1 MPRSNIFQT
10 IVLVLFIGALVIAVL
25 LFAGVIPGF
34 RDTIGGKGGEIVIW
48 GTAPS
53 VSIETILDRVNGEYR
68 NAFIFAYEAQNPDT
82 YEQDLIE
89 ALAAGKG
96 PDLFIMPQDFVVRH
110 EDKIFAI
117 PFDMLSERAF
127 KDTFIQEG
135 ELYLSQN
142 GIIALPLVVDPMIM
156 YWNRNIFSQGGFPKP
171 PSYWD
176 EMLTLA
182 PALSVRDSNKNI
194 ITSAIAFGEFANIV
208 HAKDI
213 LSLLFL
219 QAGEEVI
226 SRTQEGFSVT
236 FGQRDATNQSPAE
249 SVVRFYTEFSDAA
262 KTTYSW
268 NRSLPSSRDM
278 FVKEDLALYFGYGS
292 ERADIMAKNPH
303 LNFDIAPVPQ
313 IRGNKTQVTFGRMQG
328 IAIAR
333 NAKLV
338 AEKDPEKIQ
347 IIVSAASALTD
358 SSVAEAFGENISLA
372 PARRDLLSKSK
383 PDAVLPVVY
392 QSALMARGWLDPN
405 ADRTYTIFK
414 DMIENISSGRLSI
427 GSAVVSAGEQVAAEV
442 RQ

>member
-156 YWNRNIFSQGGFPKP
+156 YWNRNIFSQGGFPNP

-194 ITSAIAFGEFANIV
+194 ITSAIAFGEFANVV

-213 LSLLFL
+213 LSLLFC
-219 QAGEEVI
+219 
-226 SRTQEGFSVT
+226 
-236 FGQRDATNQSPAE
+236 
-249 SVVRFYTEFSDAA
+249 
-262 KTTYSW
+262 K
-268 NRSLPSSRDM
+268 
-278 FVKEDLALYFGYGS
+278 
-292 ERADIMAKNPH
+292 RARR
-303 LNFDIAPVPQ
+303 LF
-313 IRGNKTQVTFGRMQG
+313 
-328 IAIAR
+328 
-333 NAKLV
+333 
-338 AEKDPEKIQ
+338 
-347 IIVSAASALTD
+347 
-358 SSVAEAFGENISLA
+358 
-372 PARRDLLSKSK
+372 PARRKDSLLRSDKETRQINLPQSPLCVFTRNFPMPQRQHTHGIDLFL
-383 PDAVLPVVY
+383 LPAIC
-392 QSALMARGWLDPN
+392 S
-405 ADRTYTIFK
+405 
-414 DMIENISSGRLSI
+414 
-427 GSAVVSAGEQVAAEV
+427 
-442 RQ
+442 